1 MSNQKKTCK
10 CIPVKITIASLP
22 SSFSGSHQYSS
33 TLADGDVGS
42 GQVDGHR
49 ANIRSFWLAAFFV
62 LGHNGEGCHHRGIA
76 YRHQRVSAG
85 THVGV
90 HDAIKSV
97 VVRITSNVANA
108 HSCKEGQLA
117 CVRQRD

>member
-10 CIPVKITIASLP
+10 CHIVKTTTLPLSL
-22 SSFSGSHQYSS
+22 SDSHQYSS
-33 TLADGDVGS
+33 ALADGDVGS
-42 GQVDGHR
+42 GQVDGHG

-62 LGHNGEGCHHRGIA
+62 LGHNGEGCHHGDVA
-76 YRHQRVSAG
+76 YRHQRVSTG

-90 HDAIKSV
+90 HDPIKGV

-108 HSCKEGQLA
+108 HSCKEGQLVSVYYKD
-117 CVRQRD
+117 VR